1 MDINRLDQ
9 STKDALKQRNLFL
22 RQHGTPTVVE
32 IRVADGS
39 PAGFLIGWV
48 EQVEHPYFPGT
59 LAWLDHA
66 RRARLQAGYWNGR
79 VDAPYDGME
88 GIAVEESIERAIA
101 EVLDC
106 ASYGDVLAAHERAS
120 GRVEIYTTTIHEEQA
135 KWMVEFDEPKGMT
148 HRGGGKIELT
158 NIAVAYLRGS
168 PRNSPYVDASNQ
180 FYLDRWEDPYQL
192 TRKNI

>member
-22 RQHGTPTVVE
+22 QQRGTPTVVE

-39 PAGFLIGWV
+39 PAGLLIGWV
-48 EQVEHPYFPGT
+48 EQVEHPFFPGT

-79 VDAPYDGME
+79 VDAPYDE
-88 GIAVEESIERAIA
+88 GIEEESIELAIS
-101 EVLDC
+101 EVLDR

-120 GRVEIYTTTIHEEQA
+120 GRVEIYTTTIDEEQA
-135 KWMVEFDEPKGMT
+135 KWMVEFDEPKGMA
-148 HRGGGKIELT
+148 HCGGGKIELT

-168 PRNSPYVDASNQ
+168 PRDAPYVDASSQ

-192 TRKNI
+192 TRKSI